1 MIIVTLSS
9 VASGKD
15 RPLRLKIGV
24 FASLICNAYLAHEKN
39 KTKTEVM
46 PTFEVQVPSLN
57 LPSLTGIRGLAALWV
72 LLLHVYAIAGNKD
85 GLWPPLE
92 WLMAMGGMGV
102 DIFFTLSAFLLSLP
116 FADAN
121 RRNQSRPNLRLYAKR
136 RFFRIFPA
144 YYAQIALV
152 LLLAALGIGIGMP
165 WSSPS
170 IGAVLAH
177 AVLWIN
183 AWPLVVAYVPTWW
196 TLPVEFGFYVLLPWL
211 ATCLTDRRW
220 YWLILSVVLSLL
232 YRHVL
237 LDLGLSRAEEVF
249 WVDHLPGRLFQFLIG
264 MLAAYFFVRLR
275 YQKQLPNLL
284 SRNVLIACSTTVLL
298 SLPALGWLQGSET
311 YLGAPVRHPVL
322 AYWHLYAAI
331 CIALLLIVIS
341 SGKNFA
347 DIVLQSMPLQ
357 WLGRI
362 SYGIYLWHYPVM
374 IILRENM
381 GGMQAVNADFLSFFI
396 SSFLITITLA
406 FLSWHWLE
414 APILKRVGSSAAG

>member
-1 MIIVTLSS
+1 MRETKTGCHHKNSGFCLISFAGHTWAMKENKPQKVAVPEYLPSSPSS
-9 VASGKD
+9 VW
-15 RPLRLKIGV
+15 
-24 FASLICNAYLAHEKN
+24 
-39 KTKTEVM
+39 
-46 PTFEVQVPSLN
+46 
-57 LPSLTGIRGLAALWV
+57 PSLTGIRGLAALWV
-72 LLLHVYAIAGNKD
+72 LLLHVYTVAGNKD

-116 FADAN
+116 FAEA
-121 RRNQSRPNLRLYAKR
+121 LRQRQAGPDLVLYVKR

-144 YYAQIALV
+144 YYFQIALV
-152 LLLAALGIGIGMP
+152 LLFAALGIGAGMP

-170 IGAVLAH
+170 VDGVLAH

-183 AWPLVVAYVPTWW
+183 AWPLVAAYVPTWW
-196 TLPVEFGFYVLLPWL
+196 TLPVEFGFYLLLPWL
-211 ATCLTDRRW
+211 AKLLTDRRW
-220 YWLILSVVLSLL
+220 YWLLLGIALSLL

-237 LDLGLSRAEEVF
+237 LGLGLSRAEEVY

-275 YQKQLPNLL
+275 DQKQLPNLI
-284 SRNVLIACSTTVLL
+284 SRNVLIVCSTIILL
-298 SLPALGWLQGSET
+298 SLPALGWLHGSDT
-311 YLGAPVRHPVL
+311 YLGAPIRQSVL

-331 CIALLLIVIS
+331 CVALLLIAVS
-341 SGKNFA
+341 SGRNFA
-347 DIVLQSMPLQ
+347 DSVLQSMPLQ

-374 IILRENM
+374 VILRENM
-381 GGMQAVNADFLSFFI
+381 GGMQAIRADFLSFFI
-396 SSFLITITLA
+396 SSFLISITLA

-414 APILKRVGSSAAG
+414 APILRRVGSSAA

>member
-1 MIIVTLSS
+1 M
-9 VASGKD
+9 K
-15 RPLRLKIGV
+15 
-24 FASLICNAYLAHEKN
+24 KN
-39 KTKTEVM
+39 KTKM
-46 PTFEVQVPSLN
+46 PTVPDYTPSSAGSIW
-57 LPSLTGIRGLAALWV
+57 PSLTGIRGLAALWV
-72 LLLHVYAIAGNKD
+72 LLLHIYTLAGNKD

-116 FADAN
+116 FVEAS
-121 RRNQSRPNLRLYAKR
+121 RQNQPRPDLGVYMKR

-144 YYAQIALV
+144 YYLQILLV
-152 LLLAALGIGIGMP
+152 LFLAALGIGAGMP
-165 WSSPS
+165 WSSPTVA
-170 IGAVLAH
+170 GVLAH

-183 AWPLVVAYVPTWW
+183 AWPLVAAYVPTWW
-196 TLPVEFGFYVLLPWL
+196 TLPVEFGFYLLLPML
-211 ATCLTDRRW
+211 AKCLTDRRW
-220 YWLILSVVLSLL
+220 YWLLLGIALSLW

-237 LDLGLSRAEEVF
+237 LGLGLSRAEEVY

-275 YQKQLPNLL
+275 DQKKLPDVL
-284 SRNVLIACSTTVLL
+284 SRNLLITCSAMVLL
-298 SLPALGWLQGSET
+298 LLPALGWLQGSDT
-311 YLGAPVRHPVL
+311 YLGAPIRQPVL

-331 CIALLLIVIS
+331 AVALILIAVS

-347 DIVLQSMPLQ
+347 DKVLQSIPLQ

-381 GGMQAVNADFLSFFI
+381 GGMQAIRADFLSFFI
-396 SSFLITITLA
+396 SSFLISITLA

-414 APILKRVGSSAAG
+414 APILRRVGSSTA